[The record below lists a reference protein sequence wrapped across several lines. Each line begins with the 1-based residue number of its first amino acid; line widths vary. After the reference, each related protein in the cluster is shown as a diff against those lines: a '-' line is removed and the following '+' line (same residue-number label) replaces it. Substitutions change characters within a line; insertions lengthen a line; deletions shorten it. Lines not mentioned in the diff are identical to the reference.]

1 MSKKRI
7 QTVTNPPSTR
17 LDRPAGG
24 SVTHVETDDDGRLP
38 AHHVHDKLV
47 PFFSTYHAGK
57 GAYARVVGKIP
68 ESVLLQ
74 YATRVEIPD
83 LPALAHAEGRRF
95 TQRVVGGEEP

>member
-1 MSKKRI
+1 MSKKKPTRTEPK
-7 QTVTNPPSTR
+7 TVEVRT
-17 LDRPAGG
+17 PAG
-24 SVTHVETDDDGRLP
+24 VAVLP
-38 AHHVHDKLV
+38 VHGPSDKLV
-47 PFFSTYHAGK
+47 PFFSTYHAGL

>member
-1 MSKKRI
+1 MAKKKTETKTEI
-7 QTVTNPPSTR
+7 VFAVVVE
-17 LDRPAGG
+17 AG
-24 SVTHVETDDDGRLP
+24 
-38 AHHVHDKLV
+38 KIV

-68 ESVLLQ
+68 ESVLMQ